1 MQYHEYANAFPMMS
15 PFEMTDLVESI
26 KENGLRNAIMVYE
39 GKILDGRNRFEA
51 CREAGVDP
59 RFETFDGTLEEAF
72 KYVKDSNLMRRNMS
86 DEQRGFTVAKL
97 AKLKPGSNQSDIKL
111 NCEPVSAT
119 RANLGSDKTIAELA
133 KEIKVN
139 PAMARR
145 ARAVL
150 ASGIST
156 LEPAVVS
163 GKVTMTAA
171 EQIAK
176 LSPQNQSKAV
186 IEGWT
191 ADRAR
196 SCRLREEMNTAKKP
210 ASLVT
215 RDEVAEPMVV
225 EGLQKMRDAT
235 EDARVALIDALRLA
249 RTARN
254 YRGIC
259 EEIDTKWNNEIKP
272 LLDKLGLL

>member
-26 KENGLRNAIMVYE
+26 KENGLRNAIMVYD

-51 CREAGVDP
+51 CRKAGVNP
-59 RFETFDGTLEEAF
+59 HFETFEGTPEEAF
-72 KYVKDSNLMRRNMS
+72 KYVKDSNLTRRNMS
-86 DEQRGFTVAKL
+86 EEQRGFTVAKL
-97 AKLKPGSNQSDIKL
+97 AKLKPGNPELIARG
-111 NCEPVSAT
+111 EFSAN
-119 RANLGSDKTIAELA
+119 RANLGSDKTISELA

-150 ASGIST
+150 ANGIST
-156 LEPAVVS
+156 LEPAVVE
-163 GKVTMTAA
+163 GKVTMSAA

-176 LSPQNQSKAV
+176 LSPQNQSRAI

-191 ADRAR
+191 ADRAKA
-196 SCRLREEMNTAKKP
+196 CRAREEVNVAKKP

-215 RDEVAEPMVV
+215 RDEVAEPIAI
-225 EGLQKMRDAT
+225 EGLDKMKNAV
-235 EDARVALIDALRLA
+235 EDARAAMIDALRLA
-249 RTARN
+249 RAARN

-259 EEIDTKWNNEIKP
+259 GEIDSKWNNEIRP
-272 LLDKLGLL
+272 LIEKIGLLL